1 MLSTAF
7 IIVTAICIVASW
19 IYSIAFLTLVV
30 ENHRFWRVHQK
41 KPAPSTHTYPRANVI
56 IPCKGMEHQLRENL
70 TAFLHQDHPNFEIT
84 FVVERATDPA
94 VQLIRNLQ
102 KENRCIS
109 TKLVIAGRTEE
120 CGQKVHNLRRATEDL
135 SIDVDVLVFA
145 DSDASPK
152 STWLRW
158 IVNRIGRENLG
169 ARTGY
174 RWMIPKNKKVP
185 TLLGCTINNA
195 LASFLGRGKHYLV
208 WGGSWAIH
216 RNIFDA
222 VGIREAWSGVLS
234 DDLVA
239 SRALKTAN
247 LEIEFEP
254 QCVCTTVVEF
264 NWSSLTEFMRRQL
277 LIGRR
282 YSPMYWLGSL
292 LVVVTSQLGFWGGLV
307 GGILAVSAGYSIGYW
322 ALLSTVGLYL
332 LGVARAVVRQNIGR
346 SNDHTWRRHRRA
358 RKFDM
363 FCGPF
368 TGFVTAAMLLA
379 SMFGNTISWRGIS
392 YFVGRGGRVLLVGR
406 RLESAQWP
414 IDTREGPVPPGFKG
428 HPHHRTARANTAVTR
443 EATKADSSG
452 GLSEGDSKVA

>member
-1 MLSTAF
+1 
-7 IIVTAICIVASW
+7 
-19 IYSIAFLTLVV
+19 
-30 ENHRFWRVHQK
+30 
-41 KPAPSTHTYPRANVI
+41 
-56 IPCKGMEHQLRENL
+56 MEHQLRENL

-102 KENRCIS
+102 KENRCIQ

-135 SIDVDVLVFA
+135 PIDVDVLVFA
-145 DSDASPK
+145 DSDANPK
-152 STWLRW
+152 TTWLRW
-158 IVNRIGRENLG
+158 IVNRVGRENLG

-239 SRALKTAN
+239 SRALKTAK

-264 NWSSLTEFMRRQL
+264 NWSTLTEFMRRQL

-282 YSPMYWLGSL
+282 YSPMYWLGAMV
-292 LVVVTSQLGFWGGLV
+292 VVVTTQIGFWGGLI
-307 GGILAVSAGYSIGYW
+307 GGILAVAAGYSIGYW
-322 ALLSTVGLYL
+322 ALLSSAGLYL
-332 LGVARAVVRQNIGR
+332 LGVARAVIRQNIGR
-346 SNDHTWRRHRRA
+346 SNAHAWRNFRRA

-368 TGFVTAAMLLA
+368 TGLVTAALLLA
-379 SMFGNTISWRGIS
+379 STFGNTISWRGIK

-406 RLESAQWP
+406 KLETTQWP
-414 IDTREGPVPPGFKG
+414 VDTREGPVPAGFKG
-428 HPHHRTARANTAVTR
+428 HPHHRTVTANATVTR
-443 EATKADSSG
+443 ESAKAESAKAESAIAPRD
-452 GLSEGDSKVA
+452 GDAKVA

>member
-1 MLSTAF
+1 MLFTTFMILA
-7 IIVTAICIVASW
+7 VTCIVASW
-19 IYSIAFLTLVV
+19 IYSIAFLTLVA

-41 KPAPSTHTYPRANVI
+41 KPVPVTHTYARANVI

-70 TAFLHQDHPNFEIT
+70 TALMHQDHPNYEIT

-102 KENRCIS
+102 KENRCIK
-109 TKLVIAGRTEE
+109 TRLVIAGRTED

-135 SIDVDVLVFA
+135 PIDVDVLVFA
-145 DSDASPK
+145 DSDANPK

-185 TLLGCTINNA
+185 TLLACTINNA
-195 LASFLGRGKHYLV
+195 LTSFLGRGKHYLV

-239 SRALKTAN
+239 SRALKSAK

-254 QCVCTTVVEF
+254 QCVCTTVVDF
-264 NWSSLTEFMRRQL
+264 NWASLTEFMRRQL

-282 YSPMYWLGSL
+282 YSPMYWFVSL
-292 LVVVTSQLGFWGGLV
+292 VIVITSQLGFWGGLI
-307 GGILAVSAGYSIGYW
+307 GGIVAVAAGYSIGYW
-322 ALLSTVGLYL
+322 ALMSSAGLYL
-332 LGVARAVVRQNIGR
+332 LGVARAGIRQNIGR
-346 SNDHTWRRHRRA
+346 SNDHTWRSYRRA

-368 TGFVTAAMLLA
+368 TGLVTAAMMVM
-379 SMFGNTISWRGIS
+379 STVGNTISWRGIQ

-406 RLESAQWP
+406 KLETKEWP
-414 IDTREGPVPPGFKG
+414 INTKEGPMPPGFKG
-428 HPHHRTARANTAVTR
+428 HPHYKTITANATITR
-443 EATKADSSG
+443 ESAKAELNDS
-452 GLSEGDSKVA
+452 LSDSDSRVA